1 MSKHLVHFAGYI
13 GDMVQW
19 RGLTTKRNA
28 LSFSNYPQSNQ
39 RNLRKTREGR
49 AYIRVWSFAKTASC
63 HKKSTRFVGEIRK
76 VVFNRIR
83 VAGKWKWT
91 FYFSVVC
98 SLCRALGVFG
108 GSWLM
113 KNDIGLY
120 HGDASTVISEFVMF
134 GWKLPNV
141 LMKMITKIRHH
152 LPVGVSLS
160 AISPSKSIMCEYAC
174 DS

>member
-1 MSKHLVHFAGYI
+1 M
-13 GDMVQW
+13 
-19 RGLTTKRNA
+19 
-28 LSFSNYPQSNQ
+28 
-39 RNLRKTREGR
+39 
-49 AYIRVWSFAKTASC
+49 
-63 HKKSTRFVGEIRK
+63 
-76 VVFNRIR
+76 
-83 VAGKWKWT
+83 
-91 FYFSVVC
+91 
-98 SLCRALGVFG
+98 FG